1 MRSDEKVEKN
11 PLHELFKTV
20 SVAFVLVIIVFCV
33 AFITKLKE
41 SDNDSSSDVITSSTT
56 SLIDSII
63 PTTKSS
69 KSSIEEIEKVFESP
83 GDALVEEQS
92 NKYTFNKYMKNFSY
106 SYLDNTKIYS
116 YDLLEIIYY
125 DDLSGIVKLFIF
137 NKQNLNHIKTIKT
150 IKPISDKYDLSFK
163 IIDSNLY
170 YLDALTSR
178 DDNNCLIMKSAK
190 MKFFNL
196 LDYEIEDYKEY
207 EFSEEVNLTC

>member
-1 MRSDEKVEKN
+1 MRSDISEKN
-11 PLHELFKTV
+11 PLHEFLKTV

-41 SDNDSSSDVITSSTT
+41 NENNSSDDVITTSTT
-56 SLIDSII
+56 SLIDSFI

-69 KSSIEEIEKVFESP
+69 KSSIEEIEKVFLST
-83 GDALVEEQS
+83 GDTLVEEQS

-106 SYLDNTKIYS
+106 TYLDNTKIYS

-125 DDLSGIVKLFIF
+125 DDLSGIVKIFIF

-150 IKPISDKYDLSFK
+150 IKPISDKYELSFK

-170 YLDALTSR
+170 YLDASTSR
-178 DDNNCLIMKSAK
+178 DDKNCLIMKSAK
-190 MKFFNL
+190 MKYFNL

-207 EFSEEVNLTC
+207 EFSEDINLTC

>member
-1 MRSDEKVEKN
+1 MRSDIREKN
-11 PLHELFKTV
+11 PLHEFLKTV

-41 SDNDSSSDVITSSTT
+41 NENNSSDDVITSSTT

-63 PTTKSS
+63 PITKSS
-69 KSSIEEIEKVFESP
+69 KSSIEEIEKVFESS

-106 SYLDNTKIYS
+106 SHLENTKIYS

-150 IKPISDKYDLSFK
+150 IQPISDKYELSFK

-170 YLDALTSR
+170 YLDASTSR

-190 MKFFNL
+190 MKYFNL